1 MTSDR
6 RADPTEHLPNSYVSR
21 RSTEAQAFSDWTKP
35 AGALGELTDEAF
47 ARAATLR
54 PSLDDLQRR
63 AIETNPRP
71 SFADALRN
79 RNVAIIAELKRSSPS
94 KGVINPAIDVQQQ
107 VRAYEKG
114 GAAAISILTEPN
126 RFGGSNADL
135 EKARDATQ
143 LPLLK
148 KDFHVDPA
156 QIFEAKALGAS
167 AALVI
172 VRAIE
177 PRRLQDLLDAGRA
190 VGLEIL
196 VEVRDEAELEL
207 ALIYQ
212 AQLIGINNR
221 NLETLEIDSGTAP
234 RLLPFI
240 PKELVAV
247 AESGVKTAGDVT
259 RLAAAGADA
268 VLIGSE
274 LSGSNDPE
282 SAVRAL
288 TKIERVGSARKG

>member
-1 MTSDR
+1 M
-6 RADPTEHLPNSYVSR
+6 
-21 RSTEAQAFSDWTKP
+21 
-35 AGALGELTDEAF
+35 
-47 ARAATLR
+47 
-54 PSLDDLQRR
+54 
-63 AIETNPRP
+63 
-71 SFADALRN
+71 
-79 RNVAIIAELKRSSPS
+79 
-94 KGVINPAIDVQQQ
+94 INPAIDVEQQ
-107 VRAYEKG
+107 VKAYEKG

-135 EKARDATQ
+135 EKARAATR

-156 QIFEAKALGAS
+156 QIFEARTLGAS

-172 VRAIE
+172 VRAVE

-212 AQLIGINNR
+212 APLIGVNNR
-221 NLETLEIDSGTAP
+221 NLETLEIDPGTAT

-240 PKELVAV
+240 PSDVIAV
-247 AESGVKTAGDVT
+247 AESGVKNAADIT
-259 RLAAAGADA
+259 RLAGAGADA
-268 VLIGSE
+268 VLVGSE
-274 LSGSNDPE
+274 LSGSADPE
-282 SAVRAL
+282 SAVRSL
-288 TKIERVGSARKG
+288 TKIARVGNARKG